1 MKARITNIVHIKL
14 QGDWTDR
21 VEFIRKVNDIPKNAT
36 VVIVN
41 YAIKFNV
48 TIIIFK
54 WQNRLLV
61 LNTTKTILKRKR

>member
-1 MKARITNIVHIKL
+1 MKARITNIVHIKM

-21 VEFIRKVNDIPKNAT
+21 VEFIRTVNDIPQNAT

-41 YAIKFNV
+41 HSVKSDV

-54 WQNRLLV
+54 YSVDRAF
-61 LNTTKTILKRKR
+61 